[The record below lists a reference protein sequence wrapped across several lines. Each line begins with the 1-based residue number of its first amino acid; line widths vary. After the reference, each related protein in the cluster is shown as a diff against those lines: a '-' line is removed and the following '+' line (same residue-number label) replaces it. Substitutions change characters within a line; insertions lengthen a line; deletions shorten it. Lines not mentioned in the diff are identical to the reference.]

1 MSEESFTPLV
11 FISYSHDTREHKQW
25 VLELAQELVREHRV
39 DVILDQWD
47 LEHGDD
53 MARFMRDSVERCDR
67 VLMICTEPYVEKADG
82 GKGGVGYEAMIVD
95 GELIRDLGTKKFVPV
110 IRQDDGEIRLPKS
123 VGTRLGA
130 NLSEGANRD
139 EEMKSL
145 VERLHMLPP
154 PTKPALG
161 GGPSVSMIAAPAL
174 SPSEYP
180 TEPSQLY
187 DAALSLA
194 RSGDLVAWRRL
205 INEKKAEVLEPL
217 NEWRAKWDARRDE
230 IKDKRIE
237 FNAEGLRA
245 LEPLY
250 AVAMAG
256 VESGVDKFNRQAA
269 LVHDLLEPRS
279 WERSGLTI
287 LCDFP
292 QTAAFVFQSLLG
304 IFAVHSEQ
312 PQLIFDLANQR
323 IKRKYENDSCLLWDY
338 SRVVWAPESLARSCN
353 KAWSFIWS
361 IGEHMP
367 WVAEKLGGEERV
379 RACLCAHY
387 FTLSWVEYLD
397 TVKNKP
403 QLLDEEEVN
412 LRVPTRFVNQSELSA
427 GLRSLIEEK
436 DTYLRSM
443 ERASVSRED
452 IEQTWPKWVRICRS
466 LSARIMSDFGGQ
478 GWPNHEYPL
487 FVEDL
492 LR

>member
-1 MSEESFTPLV
+1 MSEEPFTPLV
-11 FISYSHDTREHKQW
+11 FISYSRDTREHKQW

-110 IRQDDGEIRLPKS
+110 IRQDGGEVRLPKS
-123 VGTRLGA
+123 VGIRLGA
-130 NLSEGANRD
+130 NLSEGANRE
-139 EEMKSL
+139 EEMKLL
-145 VERLHMLPP
+145 VERLHKLPP

-161 GGPSVSMIAAPAL
+161 GGPAVSMFAAAA
-174 SPSEYP
+174 SAPSEYP

-187 DAALSLA
+187 DAALNLA
-194 RSGDLVAWRRL
+194 RSGDLVFWRRL

-217 NEWRAKWDARRDE
+217 NVWRAKWEERREE
-230 IKDKRIE
+230 IKDNWIE
-237 FNAEGLRA
+237 FNVEGLRA

-256 VESGVDKFNRQAA
+256 VESGLDKFNRQAA

-292 QTAAFVFQSLLG
+292 QTTAFTFQALLG

-338 SRVVWAPESLARSCN
+338 SKVVWAPESLAGNCN
-353 KAWSFIWS
+353 TAWSFIWS

-379 RACLCAHY
+379 KECLCAHY

-403 QLLDEEEVN
+403 HLLDAEEVD
-412 LRVPTRFVNQSELSA
+412 LCVPTRFVNQSELSA
-427 GLRSLIEEK
+427 GLRSLLEEK
-436 DTYLRSM
+436 ETYLGSI
-443 ERASVSRED
+443 ERASISREE
-452 IEQTWPKWVRICRS
+452 IEQTWPKWVGICRGWN
-466 LSARIMSDFGGQ
+466 ARVTRGFGGR
-478 GWPNHEYPL
+478 GWSNNEYPL

>member
-1 MSEESFTPLV
+1 
-11 FISYSHDTREHKQW
+11 
-25 VLELAQELVREHRV
+25 
-39 DVILDQWD
+39 
-47 LEHGDD
+47 
-53 MARFMRDSVERCDR
+53 
-67 VLMICTEPYVEKADG
+67 
-82 GKGGVGYEAMIVD
+82 MIVD

-110 IRQDDGEIRLPKS
+110 IRQDGGEIRLPKS

-145 VERLHMLPP
+145 VERLHKLPP
-154 PTKPALG
+154 PTKPAIG
-161 GGPSVSMIAAPAL
+161 GGPSVSVIAAPAL
-174 SPSEYP
+174 PPSEYP

-217 NEWRAKWDARRDE
+217 NKWRAKWDARRDE
-230 IKDKRIE
+230 IKDNWIE
-237 FNAEGLRA
+237 FNVEGLRA

-304 IFAVHSEQ
+304 IFAVHSQQ

-323 IKRKYENDSCLLWDY
+323 IKRKYENDSCLLWGY

-353 KAWSFIWS
+353 IAWSFIWS

-387 FTLSWVEYLD
+387 FTLSGS
-397 TVKNKP
+397 NI
-403 QLLDEEEVN
+403 
-412 LRVPTRFVNQSELSA
+412 
-427 GLRSLIEEK
+427 LI
-436 DTYLRSM
+436 
-443 ERASVSRED
+443 
-452 IEQTWPKWVRICRS
+452 P
-466 LSARIMSDFGGQ
+466 
-478 GWPNHEYPL
+478 
-487 FVEDL
+487 
-492 LR
+492 